1 MEVEVEAG
9 PVEEE
14 GAEADV
20 ASDRVLDSTSETF
33 GIRSIESNPTPT
45 PTPTPTPNP
54 YPNPNPTPTPNQV
67 LDSLK
72 QFAPLPTDI
81 APFQARDMY
90 HIVRHV

>member
-54 YPNPNPTPTPNQV
+54 YPNPSPNPSPNPNPNQALQKGV
-67 LDSLK
+67 PGIFSTRNG
-72 QFAPLPTDI
+72 AY
-81 APFQARDMY
+81 FQAA
-90 HIVRHV
+90 H